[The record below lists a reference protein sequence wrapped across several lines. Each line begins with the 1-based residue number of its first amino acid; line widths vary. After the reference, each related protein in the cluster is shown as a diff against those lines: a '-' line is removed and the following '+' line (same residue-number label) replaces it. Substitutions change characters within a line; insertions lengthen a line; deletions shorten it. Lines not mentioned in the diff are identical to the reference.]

1 VNSTIQ
7 HKSTE
12 DKKKNSTGS
21 QSLKSE
27 TLKLFEQ
34 HKIAGGVGSLKSET
48 LKLFEQQK
56 IAACQSECLMY
67 TYKLIRA
74 LEPKTIL
81 EKSIT
86 SYKQNTRTKLHSCA
100 MSFTNRSH
108 KQQLLVVG
116 GPW

>member
-34 HKIAGGVGSLKSET
+34 HKIAGGVGSLK
-48 LKLFEQQK
+48 
-56 IAACQSECLMY
+56 
-67 TYKLIRA
+67 IRNPEA
-74 LEPKTIL
+74 E
-81 EKSIT
+81 
-86 SYKQNTRTKLHSCA
+86 H
-100 MSFTNRSH
+100 
-108 KQQLLVVG
+108 
-116 GPW
+116 